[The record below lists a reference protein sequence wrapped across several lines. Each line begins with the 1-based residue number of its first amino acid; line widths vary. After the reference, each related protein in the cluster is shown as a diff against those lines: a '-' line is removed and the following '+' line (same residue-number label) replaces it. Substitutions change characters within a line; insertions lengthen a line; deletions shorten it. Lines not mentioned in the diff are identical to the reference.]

1 MSNRLLHWFN
11 PFAWLARREINRTC
25 ELSCDEAVI
34 RNMDTNNKR
43 DYGNTLIDVAT
54 STKIPLPVLS
64 TTMCQEKR
72 ALKERL
78 TSIMKSKKHTKLTIF
93 VSMLIILAAVL
104 AACTLGATNS
114 SSADRSNIANSYPLT
129 IQDYANQYIGDLI
142 YGLNVGVFPY
152 GIDEDYFYIRP
163 ANIIETRINLLEKEA
178 EFDNLLP
185 HTIELW
191 RLDFVA
197 LTDDLENGYLRWGT
211 FSPDAD
217 GWIGHHSALNDA
229 RTLLVFTT
237 NNDEV
242 TFLGTIPWWMEETP
256 YGLAGVLR
264 TFLEGEGLLDAIEP
278 IPYVGVA
285 HATQRIVS
293 MMPLPRD
300 DMSLRSIQIGAD
312 HGGFGYGAYT
322 LTIHY
327 NFDSDNFDYAP
338 GAEFG
343 QISSQLFSLI
353 ENLQAV
359 TFSVVGSEE
368 TDTDNYIYRWS
379 ISRISSSAGG
389 GAVASF
395 RGMQEGQEGAE
406 IEQSMSSID
415 IHIDELA
422 SREQVAVARVFMS
435 DEVSYEITVS
445 SETGSR
451 IMVALQYERT
461 PGAMHYYMSVLPE
474 NPRTTIIPFSDPRP
488 PFSSNNLTGTF
499 YLHISNHDFDAMTGI
514 IVRIVP
520 SGELANVEVLDFA
533 TN

>member
-1 MSNRLLHWFN
+1 
-11 PFAWLARREINRTC
+11 
-25 ELSCDEAVI
+25 
-34 RNMDTNNKR
+34 
-43 DYGNTLIDVAT
+43 
-54 STKIPLPVLS
+54 
-64 TTMCQEKR
+64 
-72 ALKERL
+72 
-78 TSIMKSKKHTKLTIF
+78 MKSKKHTKLAIF
-93 VSMLIILAAVL
+93 VSMLIILVAVL

-114 SSADRSNIANSYPLT
+114 FSANRNDIANNYPLT

-163 ANIIETRINLLEKEA
+163 ANIIETRINFLEKEA

-197 LTDDLENGYLRWGT
+197 LTDDLEDGYLRWGT

-256 YGLAGVLR
+256 YGLAGALR
-264 TFLEGEGLLDAIEP
+264 TFLEGEGLIDAIEP

-293 MMPLPRD
+293 TMPLPRD

-312 HGGFGYGAYT
+312 HGGFGYGANT

-327 NFDSDNFDYAP
+327 NLDGDSLEDAP

-359 TFSVVGSEE
+359 TFSVVDSEE

-379 ISRISSSAGG
+379 ISRVSSSAGG

-395 RGMQEGQEGAE
+395 RGMQESAELGQL
-406 IEQSMSSID
+406 MSSID
-415 IHIDELA
+415 IHVDELA
-422 SREQVAVARVFMS
+422 SSEQVAVARVFMG
-435 DEVSYEITVS
+435 DGVSYEITVS

-461 PGAMHYYMSVLPE
+461 PGAHHYYMSVLPE

-499 YLHISNHDFDAMTGI
+499 YLHISNHDFDVMTGI

-520 SGELANVEVLDFA
+520 SGQLADIEVLEIA